1 MDSIFVRKGH
11 RGKGSGLL
19 MLTDFV
25 LSYSKESVGLKYP
38 LSKSMYRGKQVHS

>member
-25 LSYSKESVGLKYP
+25 LSSSEDSLGLKYP
-38 LSKSMYRGKQVHS
+38 LSKSMYRGK